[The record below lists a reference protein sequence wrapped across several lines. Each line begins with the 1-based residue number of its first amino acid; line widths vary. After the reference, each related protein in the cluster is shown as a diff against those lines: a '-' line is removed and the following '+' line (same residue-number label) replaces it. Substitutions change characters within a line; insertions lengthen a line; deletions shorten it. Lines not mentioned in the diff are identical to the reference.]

1 MKAFARK
8 LFSVGIS
15 AAVFLLVWDLTVRAL
30 ALPTYMLPPPLKV
43 ALTLWSKW
51 DFLISNAGVTALE
64 TVAGLLLGCL
74 LGSVVAI
81 AMSLYAPVRRFAM
94 PAIVITQ
101 ALPVFAIAPLL
112 VLWFGFGIASKI
124 VMAMLIIF
132 FPVASAFF
140 DGLRR
145 TDPALLDYARLTR
158 ASRLQTMA
166 YFRIPAALPALSSG
180 LRVSAV
186 FAPIGAIVGEW
197 VGSSAGLGFVML
209 QANARVQTDV
219 VFAALAILAVM
230 ALILRFTVASATA
243 ALVHWQVEQS

>member
-1 MKAFARK
+1 MMAFARK
-8 LFSVGIS
+8 MLSVGIS
-15 AAVFLLVWDLTVRAL
+15 AAVFLVVWQLAVWAF
-30 ALPTYMLPPPLKV
+30 ALPSYMLPSPLKV
-43 ALTLWSKW
+43 GEALWRKW

-74 LGSVVAI
+74 LGVLVAI
-81 AMSLYAPVRRFAM
+81 AMSLSAPVRRFAM
-94 PAIVITQ
+94 PAIIITQ

-124 VMAMLIIF
+124 IMAMLIIF
-132 FPVASAFF
+132 FPVASAFY
-140 DGLRR
+140 DGLTR
-145 TDPALLDYARLTR
+145 TDPDLLDYARLTR
-158 ASRLQTMA
+158 ASRLQTML

-219 VFAALAILAVM
+219 VFAALVILAAM
-230 ALILRFTVASATA
+230 ALILRFAVASATA
-243 ALVHWQVEQS
+243 AMVPWQPEQS